1 MISRQK
7 LKYIRSLQLKKYQKQ
22 EQKFLVEGEKSV
34 LEILNSRYKINI
46 LLATKRFLELYQ
58 HEIARKQ
65 PETAEL
71 SQNELEK
78 AGTLKTNFGAIAVVE
93 MFPEAELNENNIK
106 ILPVFESL
114 QDPGN
119 LGTIIRTCDWYGLD
133 TIVLSENSV
142 DVHNPKVIQ
151 ASMGSF
157 TRVNVIYRDL
167 RSFLNQTDIPVIGTR
182 LDGENLYDFSWPEK
196 VIILFGN
203 ESKGISDD
211 LSSFIKANV
220 SIPRYGSAESLN
232 VAIATAVVLDNHKRP
247 VGGS

>member
-7 LKYIRSLQLKKYQKQ
+7 LKYIKSLQLKKYQKQ

-46 LLATKRFLELYQ
+46 LLATKRFLAIYR
-58 HEIARKQ
+58 HEIQGKQ
-65 PETAEL
+65 SEVVEL
-71 SQNELEK
+71 SQRELEE
-78 AGTLKTNFGAIAVVE
+78 AGSLKTNYGAIAVVE
-93 MFPEAELNENNIK
+93 MLPQADLSEDKIR
-106 ILPVFESL
+106 ILPVFDNL

-142 DVHNPKVIQ
+142 DIYNPKVIQ

-157 TRVNVIYRDL
+157 TRIKVLYRDL
-167 RSFLNQTDIPVIGTR
+167 RSFLNQNKIPVIGTR
-182 LDGENLYDFSWPEK
+182 LHGEDIYSFSWPER
-196 VIILFGN
+196 VIIIFGN

-211 LSSFIKANV
+211 LDPFIKTGV
-220 SIPRYGSAESLN
+220 SIPRFGSAESLN
-232 VAIATAVVLDNHKRP
+232 VGVATAVVLDNISRGMK
-247 VGGS
+247 